1 MRIDLSCAECGSN
14 NFSLDQGMS
23 DRSLVI
29 CVDCGREIG
38 TMAILKSKVAEEVL
52 KRSSGGADDQDI

>member
-29 CVDCGREIG
+29 CGDCGREIG
-38 TMAILKSKVAEEVL
+38 TMARLKARVAEEVL
-52 KRSSGGADDQDI
+52 KRSTGHVDAEDI